1 MTDLQIATDFPR
13 STDTYNEEI
22 PSMRHSAAVAD
33 TEDLRWHAVLE
44 RDARS
49 DGKFVFGVLTTGV
62 YCRPSCPA
70 RRPLRRNVRFFDSP
84 VQAEQA
90 GLRSCLR
97 CKPRDGSATKSGLVE
112 RLCRYIEA
120 NTDKKITLENLS
132 ELAGISR
139 FHLQRVFT
147 AELGISPAKYLRA
160 SRFAQFK
167 NALRKGPV
175 TAAWAEAGYS
185 SPSRVYETA
194 RARLGMAPSRYG
206 SGASEEQ
213 LRFTVFN
220 TSLGKMLL
228 VANHA
233 CNSLKMQATILA
245 SSCAP
250 NIQMRN

>member
-13 STDTYNEEI
+13 STDTYNEEM
-22 PSMRHSAAVAD
+22 PSMKYSAAVAD
-33 TEDLRWHAVLE
+33 TEDLRWQAVLE

-97 CKPRDGSATKSGLVE
+97 CKPRDGSATKSRLVE

-132 ELAGISR
+132 
-139 FHLQRVFT
+139 
-147 AELGISPAKYLRA
+147 
-160 SRFAQFK
+160 
-167 NALRKGPV
+167 
-175 TAAWAEAGYS
+175 
-185 SPSRVYETA
+185 
-194 RARLGMAPSRYG
+194 
-206 SGASEEQ
+206 
-213 LRFTVFN
+213 
-220 TSLGKMLL
+220 
-228 VANHA
+228 
-233 CNSLKMQATILA
+233 
-245 SSCAP
+245 
-250 NIQMRN
+250 